1 MGRTAGTGTLRAN
14 RKARV
19 TQVEQQDLK
28 PSKKEALMKG
38 LETKEKS

>member
-1 MGRTAGTGTLRAN
+1 MGRRAGSGTLRAN

-28 PSKKEALMKG
+28 PSRKEALMKG
-38 LETKEKS
+38 LETK